1 MSDPTDKGPGNP
13 KPEGGK
19 PGNGDSLE
27 SMLPALG
34 EDRSSAAPTREAS
47 VRLRTDSDTGEQ
59 AINDMHAANESL
71 AAAFRTMYRILQVAI
86 VGLVV
91 IYFASGFRTVDA
103 GEAGIQVLFGRPSA
117 EISQSGITWGPP
129 YPLSQ
134 LVRVQTGQQTVQLE
148 AEFWFRISDRDRGR
162 SLEELARSP
171 QRSLDPQRDGALI
184 TSDQNLVHTQWTV
197 VYRRADPRE
206 FASNITPADEE
217 QIVRTA
223 VARGV
228 IRAVST
234 TAIDDLLRETGGAG
248 GVAGRAQSIAQETLE
263 AIDAGIV
270 VQQMSMRARTPPLSV
285 WSAFTEVQTAES
297 QSQTRRVQAES
308 FASNELNRV
317 AGAAAPAILEQINL
331 YEAAVEL
338 GEPEEQQVILDRI
351 HKLMAGEPVEID
363 GEVRSFAV
371 SGEVSQILNNA
382 EQLRVK
388 SALSAQLILAS
399 YQAKLPL
406 FRENPELVLQSDW
419 SRMMTGFLSRDIVEV
434 IMLPRGPINLLVN
447 PDPDV
452 RRLID
457 EIAQERLNV
466 DAVERRRRR
475 QQEAQFQTDTD
486 LREFGG

>member
-1 MSDPTDKGPGNP
+1 MSDPTDQGPD
-13 KPEGGK
+13 KPT
-19 PGNGDSLE
+19 PGEGDSLE
-27 SMLPALG
+27 SMLPALS
-34 EDRSSAAPTREAS
+34 EDASTAAPVREAS
-47 VRLRTDSDTGEQ
+47 VRLRSDSETSEQ
-59 AINDMHAANESL
+59 SLNDMHAANESL

-86 VGLVV
+86 VGLVL
-91 IYFASGFRTVDA
+91 IYFASGFRTVDE
-103 GEAGIQVLFGRPSA
+103 GEAGIHVLFGRPSA
-117 EISQSGITWGPP
+117 EISQSGITVGWP

-197 VYRRADPRE
+197 VYRRANPRE

-263 AIDAGIV
+263 AIGAGIV

-285 WSAFTEVQTAES
+285 WSAFTDVQTAES
-297 QSQTRRVQAES
+297 QSQTQRVQAES

-338 GEPEEQQVILDRI
+338 GEPEEQEAILDRI
-351 HKLMAGEPVEID
+351 HLLMAGEAVEID
-363 GEVRSFAV
+363 GEMRSYAV

-382 EQLRVK
+382 EQLKVN

-406 FRENPELVLQSDW
+406 FRENPDLVLQADW
-419 SRMMTGFLSRDIVEV
+419 ARMMTNFLAQDIVEV
-434 IMLPRGPINLLVN
+434 IKLPRGPINLLVN
-447 PDPDV
+447 PDPDI
-452 RRLID
+452 RQRIE
-457 EIAQERLNV
+457 EIAQERLNE
-466 DAVERRRRR
+466 DAAERRRRR
-475 QQEAQFQTDTD
+475 HEETQFRTDTN